1 MLRSVD
7 TPGGVR
13 LWWAAALTVGI
24 GPQLLDTLLELS
36 KAPTWREVFAPSI
49 LYSLGLIV
57 VSAAGVVLGIMAP
70 PFADRKKAFQ
80 AMLKRAR

>member
-13 LWWAAALTVGI
+13 LWWAAALTAGV
-24 GPQLLDTLLELS
+24 GPQLLDALLELS
-36 KAPTWREVFAPSI
+36 K
-49 LYSLGLIV
+49 
-57 VSAAGVVLGIMAP
+57 AP